1 MMDTER
7 CAELIRAY
15 DGPPIRLM
23 EVCGTHT
30 HSIFEH
36 GIRSLLPA
44 GITLISGPGC
54 PVCVTPAGYIDRAA
68 ALSKLA
74 NHTLCTFGDMLRVPG
89 ERGNLLEAKAA
100 GGDVRMMYSPLD
112 VLRWA
117 EAEPQR
123 TFVVAAVGFETT
135 LPVYALLMERLTER
149 GARNV
154 KLLASLK
161 AILPALTWIC
171 ESEPDIDG
179 FLGPGHVSAIL
190 GSDAYASL
198 CARYRKPLA
207 VGGFTY
213 AQVLAALCD
222 LIVQI
227 QDGACE
233 SHNLY
238 PQAVTA
244 RGNERAQALID
255 RYFTLVSS
263 VWRGLGE
270 IDASGYVLR
279 PEFASYDAGAWAA
292 GGERE
297 TREGCLCGQVITGRI
312 LPALCP
318 NFGTACTP
326 ASPLGPC
333 MVSAEGTCGIWYQS
347 GV

>member
-7 CAELIRAY
+7 CAEFIRAY

-36 GIRSLLPA
+36 GIRSLLPV

-179 FLGPGHVSAIL
+179 FLGPGHVSVIL

-222 LIVQI
+222 LIGQI

-255 RYFTLVSS
+255 RYFTL
-263 VWRGLGE
+263 
-270 IDASGYVLR
+270 
-279 PEFASYDAGAWAA
+279 
-292 GGERE
+292 
-297 TREGCLCGQVITGRI
+297 
-312 LPALCP
+312 PAMC
-318 NFGTACTP
+318 
-326 ASPLGPC
+326 
-333 MVSAEGTCGIWYQS
+333 
-347 GV
+347 